1 MAQIRPFAGIR
12 YSAAAG
18 ADQSDFIAPPY
29 DVLDAAG
36 KARLLAK
43 SPFNIVAIDLPHVPP
58 KQLGPPAAYEAAAAT
73 MTKWL
78 DSGVLVRG
86 GRRATYAYEQ
96 TYDLDGHPHHR
107 RGIIV
112 LVKLTPFGVDVIPH
126 EKTYA
131 GPIED
136 RLQLMHA
143 TGAQLS
149 PVFGLFMDRGDA
161 ILSKV
166 FASVSKPACTA
177 ALDGV
182 SNKLWEVTDAS
193 LEDELQIAMR
203 DKKIYIADGHH
214 RYTTALHYQR
224 QMEEKNG
231 GPLSP
236 PDPANWCMFVLINGE
251 DAGLRVLPTHR
262 LIGGLED
269 WSLPRFVSRAAMHFG
284 VTPTAHGKTNPAA
297 LAIAL
302 PDFGKGAIGV
312 YTKEGETLVIKPRGP
327 EEMRQLEPE
336 KSDAW
341 RALDVAVFQRLVFDE
356 LIAKYF
362 AENDGTLHRGY
373 TADASEAV
381 AKVKSGEFQAAF
393 LLQPTPIRALAELGE
408 VGETMPQKSTYFFP
422 KLATGLVINPL
433 R

>member
-12 YSAAAG
+12 FSSAAG
-18 ADQSDFIAPPY
+18 ADNSDFIAPPY

-36 KARLLAK
+36 KAKLLAK

-73 MTKWL
+73 MQKWL
-78 DSGVLVRG
+78 DSGVLVKG

-96 TYDLDGHPHHR
+96 TFDIDGHPHHR

-112 LVKLTPFGVDVIPH
+112 LVKLTPFGVDVTPH
-126 EKTYA
+126 EQTHA

-166 FASVSKPACTA
+166 FASVSKPACIAT
-177 ALDGV
+177 LDGV
-182 SNKLWEVTDAS
+182 SNKLWEIIDAS

-231 GPLSP
+231 GPLP
-236 PDPANWCMFVLINGE
+236 PADAANWCMFVLINGE
-251 DAGLRVLPTHR
+251 DSGLRVLATHR
-262 LIGGLED
+262 LVGGVKDWTLDAFCANAAEAFEVTKIGFTGE
-269 WSLPRFVSRAAMHFG
+269 PE
-284 VTPTAHGKTNPAA
+284 
-297 LAIAL
+297 AIAAQL
-302 PDFGKGAIGV
+302 SELGKGSIGV
-312 YTKEGETLVIKPRGP
+312 YSQKKLCTLRLRDGLRMKS
-327 EEMRQLEPE
+327 LEPD
-336 KSDAW
+336 KSESW
-341 RALDVAVFQRLVFDE
+341 RSLDVAVYQRAIYDDIIARRFQSV
-356 LIAKYF
+356 AS
-362 AENDGTLHRGY
+362 AGPTTGY
-373 TADASEAV
+373 TADARDAITRV
-381 AKVKSGEFQAAF
+381 DKGEFQAAF
-393 LLQPTPIRALAELGE
+393 LLNPTPIRALAELGE
-408 VGETMPQKSTYFFP
+408 VGEVMPQKSTFFFP